1 VKVLLNTS
9 SCRTGGALQTSS
21 AFIIEALRDPAGIE
35 WTFAAPREGVRQLE
49 QFGVPIPATMTVF
62 DEAPASSRTARRALR
77 ALEDRVQ
84 PDCVLTFSGPS
95 YVRFRSFHVVGCSAP
110 WVTHPNWAAFRS
122 LGSLRNWA
130 DCLVRTAYKSLWFRR
145 ADAWIAQT
153 EAGAH
158 GLAKRLGLPA
168 DRITV
173 IPNTCGERYRT
184 EHGEKPFPMPG
195 QPIRLLYF
203 SAPYKHKNFEVLPYV
218 ARELAARLP
227 GLDFKI
233 IVTLPAEHRLCKSLM
248 ASAHQ
253 LGVAGCIENAGPI
266 PVAQGPAMYRRSDIC
281 FAPTLLETFSATYP
295 EAMAMGLPI
304 VTTDL
309 DFAHDVCD
317 DAALYF
323 RPQDASSATD
333 CLTRLLSDAALW
345 QRQIARGKEVLPR
358 FPTPRQR
365 YEAYARLLLSYRDA
379 SRARV

>member
-1 VKVLLNTS
+1 M
-9 SCRTGGALQTSS
+9 QTSS
-21 AFIIEALRDPAGIE
+21 AFIIEALRDPAGID
-35 WTFAAPREGVRQLE
+35 WTFAAPREGARQLE
-49 QFGVPIPATMTVF
+49 QFGVKAPATMTIF
-62 DEAPASSRTARRALR
+62 DEAPASSRSTRRALSD
-77 ALEDRVQ
+77 LEAHTQ
-84 PDCVLTFSGPS
+84 PDCVLTFSGPA
-95 YVRFRSFHVVGCSAP
+95 YVRFRSFHVLGCSAP
-110 WVTHPNWAAFRS
+110 WVTHASWAAFRS
-122 LGSLRNWA
+122 LGSVRDWT
-130 DCLVRTAYKSLWFRR
+130 DCLVRNAYKSIWFRR

-158 GLAKRLGLPA
+158 GLAKRLGLPTE
-168 DRITV
+168 RITV

-184 EHGEKPFPMPG
+184 EHGEKPFPTPG

-227 GLDFKI
+227 SLDFKI
-233 IVTLPAEHRLCKSLM
+233 VVTLSPEHRLCKALL
-248 ASAHQ
+248 ASAER
-253 LGVAGCIENAGPI
+253 LGVAHRIENAGPI
-266 PVAQGPAMYRRSDIC
+266 PVAKGPDMYRTSDIC

-323 RPQDASSATD
+323 RPQDASSAGD
-333 CLTRLLSDAALW
+333 CLVRLLTDPSLW

-358 FPTPRQR
+358 FPTLRER
-365 YEAYARLLLSYRDA
+365 YEAYVRLLLSYRDA
-379 SRARV
+379 SKARV